1 MLIHAAALSLLLQA
15 SNAAPTSRTQP
26 PTSAALGVQVQLAS
40 VTVQQLTYAQ
50 LDGTRNAA
58 TLVSPF
64 NSASGLAQGR
74 ASAARVLRPAVL
86 FLHWYEPP
94 RPTSNRTEFLA
105 EAVDLAQSGVVS
117 LLVDTPW
124 AAEGWFPKRD
134 AARDYEFT
142 VAMTKDVRRALD
154 VLLAQPDIDKSR
166 VALVGHDFGAMW
178 GALAAAED
186 TRITHF
192 VYMAGTRSF
201 TDWYLFTP
209 KKEGAERDA
218 FIAKL
223 APLDPIVALAKIPPR
238 PVLLQF
244 GTKDPFVKND
254 AATAMGDA
262 VTGPKTFKTY
272 EFEHE
277 LTYQARLD
285 RVAWLREQFKLQ
297 R

>member
-1 MLIHAAALSLLLQA
+1 M
-15 SNAAPTSRTQP
+15 QP
-26 PTSAALGVQVQLAS
+26 AS
-40 VTVQQLTYAQ
+40 VTVRQLTYAQ

-58 TLVSPF
+58 TLVTPLD
-64 NSASGLAQGR
+64 SARPSTR
-74 ASAARVLRPAVL
+74 APRPAIL

-105 EAVDLAQSGVVS
+105 EAVELAQAGVTS

-124 AAEGWFPKRD
+124 TTEGWFPKRD
-134 AARDYEFT
+134 AAHDYEFT

-154 VLLAQPDIDKSR
+154 VLLAQPGIDTSR

-178 GALAAAED
+178 GALAAAD
-186 TRITHF
+186 DPRVTHL

-218 FIAKL
+218 FIARL
-223 APLDPIVALAKIPPR
+223 APLDPIVALGKISPR

-244 GTKDPFVKND
+244 GTKDQFVKND
-254 AATAMGDA
+254 AAQAMADA
-262 VTGPKTFKTY
+262 VKGPKTLKTY

-277 LTYQARLD
+277 LTYQSRLD
-285 RVAWLREQFKLQ
+285 RLAWLREQFKLQ
-297 R
+297 

>member
-1 MLIHAAALSLLLQA
+1 MLIGALTLGLLLASPLMSSSGGQA
-15 SNAAPTSRTQP
+15 ATASSPAI
-26 PTSAALGVQVQLAS
+26 GVQVQPAG
-40 VTVQQLTYAQ
+40 VTVRQLTYA
-50 LDGTRNAA
+50 LADGTRNAA
-58 TLVSPF
+58 TLVTP
-64 NSASGLAQGR
+64 A
-74 ASAARVLRPAVL
+74 AARGVRPAIL

-105 EAVDLAQSGVVS
+105 EAVELAQSGVVS

-124 AAEGWFPKRD
+124 SAESWFAKRD
-134 AARDYEFT
+134 ASRDYEFT
-142 VAMTKDVRRALD
+142 ASFTKEVRRAID
-154 VLLAQPDIDKSR
+154 VLLAQPDIDRAR

-186 TRITHF
+186 PRVTHL

-201 TDWYLFTP
+201 SDWYLFTP
-209 KKEGAERDA
+209 KKEGAEKEA
-218 FIAKL
+218 FVARM
-223 APLDPIVALAKIPPR
+223 APLDPIAALGRVSPR

-244 GTKDPFVKND
+244 GTKDQFVKNE
-254 AATAMGDA
+254 AAQAMADA

-277 LTYQARLD
+277 LTWQARVD
-285 RVAWLREQFKLQ
+285 RIAWLRDQFKLP